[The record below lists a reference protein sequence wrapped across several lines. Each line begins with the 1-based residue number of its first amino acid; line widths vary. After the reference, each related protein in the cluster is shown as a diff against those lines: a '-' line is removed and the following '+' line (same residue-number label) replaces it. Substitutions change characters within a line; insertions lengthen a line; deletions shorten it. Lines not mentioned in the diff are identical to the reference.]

1 MKFPITR
8 DTLQTIDIVKE
19 QKEKYDIAIQHHI
32 NSLVHKIC
40 QELENSILWEKPK
53 NISYTT
59 DITDRLEYKQ
69 QKIINDK
76 RFIWEGLRY
85 ITKSTINSSTIDAP
99 ESVLIALLIE
109 KLKETFIGCEIIFD
123 PLKTY
128 FIIDWS

>member
-19 QKEKYDIAIQHHI
+19 QKHRYDIAIQHHI

-128 FIIDWS
+128 LIIDWS